1 MTQGRPQRRPQ
12 TSAWSM
18 YPSLHD
24 NLCRLLKTEN
34 HPFAF
39 HNVDEDIDCVRSYDT
54 NIMGR
59 FRCSNRNC
67 QTKGWSS
74 KKIAITI
81 RMYSG
86 QRYNARVYHQR
97 CRACQALSR
106 PVLDDSYADRVAYR
120 LLKWCG
126 VEQEIPEFAGESKGP
141 HQQELCE
148 GCKAGHCGESSRFDG
163 LLGQFSNMSLT
174 RAQTSRAWK

>member
-1 MTQGRPQRRPQ
+1 MGEDHSVGHRHRLGPCTLHCTIICAACSKPKTTPSRSI
-12 TSAWSM
+12 TSTRTSTVSEATIQIS
-18 YPSLHD
+18 
-24 NLCRLLKTEN
+24 
-34 HPFAF
+34 
-39 HNVDEDIDCVRSYDT
+39 
-54 NIMGR
+54 
-59 FRCSNRNC
+59 
-67 QTKGWSS
+67 WSS
-74 KKIAITI
+74 KKITITI